1 MSQKDFLRQFD
12 QSAIGCF
19 MAAGMADS
27 AVYTP
32 KAGGEGV
39 ACDVMIDRAVQRWG
53 EDPMSVAAGDVTV
66 SFQRAQVLPEKG
78 GRVEVDGDTYRLTD
92 KLFDDGS
99 LIRWAVTRA

>member
-12 QSAIGCF
+12 HAAIGSF

-27 AVYTP
+27 AKYTP
-32 KAGGEGV
+32 KAGGAAV
-39 ACDVMIDRAVQRWG
+39 ICDVMVDRAVQQWG
-53 EDPMSVAAGDVTV
+53 DDPMPVAAGDITVT
-66 SFQRAQVLPEKG
+66 FQRAQLVPEKG
-78 GRVEVDGDTYRLTD
+78 GTVVVDGDTYRLTD

>member
-12 QSAIGCF
+12 QSAIGSF

-27 AVYTP
+27 ATYTP
-32 KAGGEGV
+32 KTGGV
-39 ACDVMIDRAVQRWG
+39 VVPCDVMVDRGVQQWG
-53 EDPMSVAAGDVTV
+53 DDPMPVAAGDVTV
-66 SFQRAQVLPEKG
+66 SFQRTQVVPEKG
-78 GRVEVDGDTYRLTD
+78 GAIVVDGDTYRLTD